1 MLVFDEREKPE
12 YPVNLSGTEQR
23 TNKLNP
29 HTTTDQEI
37 EPAPYW

>member
-1 MLVFDEREKPE
+1 MLGFDEREKPE
-12 YPVNLSGTEQR
+12 YPGNLSGTEQR

-29 HTTTDQEI
+29 DATTVQEI